1 MFRNYFKTAFRNLLK
16 NKAHSVINITG
27 LSVGMAIALLIGL
40 WIWDELT
47 YDRNFKDHDRIAR
60 VIQNLNINGE
70 TITWFNMPAPTG
82 KAIRESYGSN
92 FKHVL
97 MTSWTGSHI
106 LSAGEDKLIKAGN
119 FAEADL
125 PEMLG
130 LKMLRGTR
138 NGLKDINAILL
149 SASLAK
155 TFFGD
160 ADPMDKIMKIDN
172 QMMVKVAGIY
182 EDLPY
187 NSSFANM
194 AFIAPWDLMV
204 ANTPWIRDQ
213 EAWGNNSFEVL
224 VQLADH
230 VNMEEASLKIRNIK
244 MMHVDEISRKFAP
257 SLFLFPMN
265 RWHLHADFRN
275 GFSTGGRIQF
285 VWLFGII
292 GVFVLLLACI
302 NFMNLSTARSEKRAK
317 EVGIRKAIGSF
328 RIQLVCQFFCESL
341 LITAIAFIL
350 CIVLVQLMLPA
361 FNELAGKKISIPWAQ
376 PLFWLAGLGFS
387 LITGLLAGSYPAL
400 YLSAFR
406 PVKVLKG
413 TFKVGRFA
421 AIPRKALVVMQFSVS
436 VLLIIGTLVVFRQ
449 IQFAKDRPLGYNNN
463 GLLMT
468 QLMTMDIPNHVDV
481 IRQELKNAGVITEM
495 ATSSGPVTGVWST
508 NGDISW
514 KGKDPDMSIDIP
526 NTGVSHEYGRTVGW
540 EFVAGRDFSREFAS
554 DSMAFVINESAVKL
568 MGLKDPVGEIIK
580 WNGEPYKVI
589 GVIRDMLME
598 SPYASVRPSLY
609 CVRKDH
615 YNYAIM
621 KINPA
626 ASTQKALNN
635 ITAVFKRYSPAQPFT
650 YQFADDDYAHKFDE
664 EARIGKLAGVFAVL
678 AVLISCLGLFGMA
691 LFMAEQRTK
700 EIGVRKVLGASTF
713 NIWQLLSKEFVLL
726 IVIAFIIAAPLAWFF
741 MQRWLQNY
749 EYRSNIPWWIF
760 AVTGISA
767 VFITLLTV
775 SGQSIKAA
783 FMNPVKSLRSE

>member
-1 MFRNYFKTAFRNLLK
+1 
-16 NKAHSVINITG
+16 
-27 LSVGMAIALLIGL
+27 
-40 WIWDELT
+40 
-47 YDRNFKDHDRIAR
+47 
-60 VIQNLNINGE
+60 
-70 TITWFNMPAPTG
+70 
-82 KAIRESYGSN
+82 
-92 FKHVL
+92 
-97 MTSWTGSHI
+97 
-106 LSAGEDKLIKAGN
+106 
-119 FAEADL
+119 
-125 PEMLG
+125 
-130 LKMLRGTR
+130 
-138 NGLKDINAILL
+138 
-149 SASLAK
+149 
-155 TFFGD
+155 
-160 ADPMDKIMKIDN
+160 
-172 QMMVKVAGIY
+172 
-182 EDLPY
+182 
-187 NSSFANM
+187 
-194 AFIAPWDLMV
+194 
-204 ANTPWIRDQ
+204 
-213 EAWGNNSFEVL
+213 
-224 VQLADH
+224 
-230 VNMEEASLKIRNIK
+230 
-244 MMHVDEISRKFAP
+244 
-257 SLFLFPMN
+257 
-265 RWHLHADFRN
+265 
-275 GFSTGGRIQF
+275 
-285 VWLFGII
+285 
-292 GVFVLLLACI
+292 
-302 NFMNLSTARSEKRAK
+302 
-317 EVGIRKAIGSF
+317 
-328 RIQLVCQFFCESL
+328 
-341 LITAIAFIL
+341 
-350 CIVLVQLMLPA
+350 
-361 FNELAGKKISIPWAQ
+361 
-376 PLFWLAGLGFS
+376 
-387 LITGLLAGSYPAL
+387 
-400 YLSAFR
+400 
-406 PVKVLKG
+406 
-413 TFKVGRFA
+413 
-421 AIPRKALVVMQFSVS
+421 
-436 VLLIIGTLVVFRQ
+436 
-449 IQFAKDRPLGYNNN
+449 
-463 GLLMT
+463 
-468 QLMTMDIPNHVDV
+468 MTMDIPNHMDV
-481 IRQELKNAGVITEM
+481 IRQELKSAGVITEM
-495 ATSSGPVTGVWST
+495 AISSGPVTGVWST

-700 EIGVRKVLGASTF
+700 EIGVRKVLGASVF